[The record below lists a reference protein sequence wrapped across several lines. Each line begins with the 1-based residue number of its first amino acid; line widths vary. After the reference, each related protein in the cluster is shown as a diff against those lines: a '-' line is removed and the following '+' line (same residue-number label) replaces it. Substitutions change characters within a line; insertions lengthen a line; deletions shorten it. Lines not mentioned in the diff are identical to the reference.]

1 MKHRILGTA
10 LAALLSANAFAQD
23 VHITPETIDKNLG
36 ERSYS
41 PHADRNFPTA
51 LLWGDTH
58 LHTNLSL
65 DARAGGVILGPRDA
79 YRFARGDEI
88 TASGGFKIKLGQ
100 PLDFLVVTDHS
111 DSMGAMEEVVRGNP
125 NLLTDPTVR
134 DWHNRIN
141 AGGEIAMNAAFE
153 VVQAIADGEV
163 PDVLRDEA
171 FARDI
176 WDDYVQAA
184 EDYND
189 PGQFTAVIGYEWTSF
204 PGANNLH
211 RNVIYRDGA
220 NKALQALPYTT
231 TDSENP
237 EDLWT
242 WLENYEAKTNGRV
255 LAAAHNGNLSNGI
268 MFPDV
273 NPETGRRITAAYA
286 ERRARWEP
294 IYEITQIKGD
304 GETHPYLSPNDEFS
318 DYETW
323 DVSNLGPF
331 PKEDDMLQFEYAREA
346 LKNGLRHEDKLG
358 TNPYKFGVIGSTDAH
373 TGLATAEEDNFF
385 GKHSGTEPSAA
396 RMSTD
401 VAHFPPIS
409 WPGWYQAASGYAA
422 VWATENTRE
431 AIFDA
436 MARKETY
443 ATTGSRIQV
452 RFFGGWEFVA
462 EDAVTRL
469 PGDVGYRKGVPMG
482 GDITA
487 APSGKAP
494 SFLVAARKDPMSG
507 NLDRIQIIKGW
518 LDDDGKTREQVYD
531 IAWSGNRQPGSDGK
545 LPAVGSTVDVKNA
558 TFTNSIG
565 VPELIEVWT
574 DPDFDPDQRAFYYA
588 RVIEIPTPRW
598 TAYEAKYFNIDAP
611 AEAPM
616 TTQERA
622 YTSAIWY
629 TP

>member
-1 MKHRILGTA
+1 MKYRLLGA
-10 LAALLSANAFAQD
+10 AIAALLSASAFAQD
-23 VHITPETIDKNLG
+23 VHITRETIDSNLG

-41 PHADRNFPTA
+41 PHADRNFPA
-51 LLWGDTH
+51 ELLWGDTH

-65 DARAGGVILGPRDA
+65 DARAGGVILSPRDA

-125 NLLTDPTVR
+125 NLLTDPIVR

-141 AGGEIAMNAAFE
+141 AGGEVAMNAAFE

-176 WDDYVQAA
+176 WEDYVQAA

-189 PGQFTAVIGYEWTSF
+189 PGQFSAVIGYEWTSF

-211 RNVIYRDGA
+211 RNIIYRDGA
-220 NKALQALPYTT
+220 DKAVQALPYTT

-268 MFPDV
+268 MFPDI
-273 NPETGRRITAAYA
+273 NPATNRRITAEYA

-304 GETHPYLSPNDEFS
+304 GEAHPYLSPNDEFA

-331 PKEDDMLQFEYAREA
+331 PKEDDMLQYEYAREA
-346 LKNGLRHEDKLG
+346 LKNGLRHEDRLG

-452 RFFGGWEFVA
+452 RFFGGWDFVA

-469 PGDVGYRKGVPMG
+469 PGEVGYRKGVPMG
-482 GDITA
+482 GDLSD
-487 APSGKAP
+487 APDGTAP

-518 LDDDGKTREQVYD
+518 LDDDGKTQEQVFD
-531 IAWSGNRQPGSDGK
+531 IAWSGDRQPGSDGK

-565 VPELIEVWT
+565 TPELIEVWT

-622 YTSAIWY
+622 YTSSIWY